1 MANVM
6 QALSTYLA
14 ERKREL
20 TAECEDKEAV
30 AEVLREERDAWF
42 RTVGQ
47 YERGAMVPQSVYR
60 SFSFHCGR
68 EEASRTFRYAGN
80 FAELANLPQRTG
92 TTDTDLLDYLD
103 TCTLE
108 HLTHATCMI
117 ADGNPARDVIRSMM
131 DNL

>member
-1 MANVM
+1 MAIVM

-20 TAECEDKEAV
+20 VAECDDKEAV
-30 AEVLREERDAWF
+30 AEVLREDRDAWF
-42 RTVGQ
+42 RAVGQ
-47 YERGAMVPQSVYR
+47 YERGGTVPQWVYR
-60 SFSFHCGR
+60 SFAFHCGR

-103 TCTLE
+103 TCTTE
-108 HLTHATCMI
+108 HLTHATGMM
-117 ADGNPARDVIRSMM
+117 ADGNPARAVIRNMM